1 MIGIFDSGVGGL
13 TVAAA
18 IRKRAPSVD
27 MVYFGDI
34 ANAPYGIKNRATLE
48 QLTFQAFRLLR
59 SLGATQLVSA
69 CNSVSAS
76 VILPMLELFGVYDSG
91 IVEMVGPAA
100 RALKE
105 RLNGRMIVI
114 ATPATVD
121 SAMYQKGFR
130 EVGLDVRMIA
140 CPELAGAIEFGE
152 SLAVIERY
160 VDAVVAQAF
169 SVGCDTLVLG
179 CTHYP
184 LVRDVFERCI
194 AARGSLTG
202 RASAGPGGGIA
213 LYDPADA
220 VALVALTRHGVLG
233 NGISRFVISQDSQ
246 VFRRYVEQ
254 MFDNA
259 PISIEVATAAT
270 TFSC

>member
-34 ANAPYGIKNRATLE
+34 ANAPYGLKDRVTLE

-152 SLAVIERY
+152 SRAVIERY
-160 VDAVVAQAF
+160 VDAVVSQTF
-169 SVGCDTLVLG
+169 RVGCDTLVLG

-184 LVRDVFERCI
+184 LVRDVFERCV
-194 AARGSLTG
+194 AAH
-202 RASAGPGGGIA
+202 GGGIA

-233 NGISRFVISQDSQ
+233 NGINRFVISRDSA
-246 VFRRYVEQ
+246 VFRQYADR
-254 MFDNA
+254 MFEEMTID
-259 PISIEVATAAT
+259 IEVATAAT

>member
-18 IRKRAPSVD
+18 IRKRAPLVD

-100 RALKE
+100 RALRD
-105 RLNGRMIVI
+105 RLNGRMIVV

-130 EVGLDVRMIA
+130 EVGLEVCMIA
-140 CPELAGAIEFGE
+140 CPELAGAIEFGK
-152 SLAVIERY
+152 SLAIIEHH
-160 VDAVVAQAF
+160 VDAVVKQAF
-169 SVGCDTLVLG
+169 DVGCDTLVLG

-194 AARGSLTG
+194 AARD
-202 RASAGPGGGIA
+202 GGIA

-220 VALVALTRHGVLG
+220 VALAALTRHGVLG
-233 NGISRFVISQDSQ
+233 TGVSRFVISQNSTI
-246 VFRRYVEQ
+246 FRGYVAQ
-254 MFDNA
+254 LFNDA
-259 PISIEVATAAT
+259 PTSVELATTTT

>member
-27 MVYFGDI
+27 TVYFGDI
-34 ANAPYGIKNRATLE
+34 ANAPYGLKNRVTLE

-105 RLNGRMIVI
+105 RLNGRMIVV

-152 SLAVIERY
+152 PLAVIEHH
-160 VDAVVAQAF
+160 VDTVVEQALGI
-169 SVGCDTLVLG
+169 GCDTLVLG

-184 LVRDVFERCI
+184 LVRDIFERCI
-194 AARGSLTG
+194 IAR
-202 RASAGPGGGIA
+202 GGGIA

-220 VALVALTRHGVLG
+220 VALTALTRHGVLG
-233 NGISRFVISQDSQ
+233 DGMSRFVISRDSA
-246 VFRRYVEQ
+246 VFRRYVTQ
-254 MFDNA
+254 MFGATAID
-259 PISIEVATAAT
+259 IEVATAAT

>member
-34 ANAPYGIKNRATLE
+34 ANAPYGLKDRVTLE

-105 RLNGRMIVI
+105 RLNGRMIVV

-130 EVGLDVRMIA
+130 EVGLEVQMIA
-140 CPELAGAIEFGE
+140 CPELAGAIEFGKP
-152 SLAVIERY
+152 LAVIEHY
-160 VDAVVAQAF
+160 VDKVVTQAF
-169 SVGCDTLVLG
+169 HVGCDTLVLG

-194 AARGSLTG
+194 AAH
-202 RASAGPGGGIA
+202 GGGIA

-220 VALVALTRHGVLG
+220 VALAALTRHGVLG
-233 NGISRFVISQDSQ
+233 HGVSRFVISQDSS
-246 VFRRYVEQ
+246 VFRGYVAK
-254 MFDNA
+254 MFNHIPA
-259 PISIEVATAAT
+259 SIEVATAAT

>member
-34 ANAPYGIKNRATLE
+34 ANAPYGLKDRATLE

-59 SLGATQLVSA
+59 SLGATHMVSA

-91 IVEMVGPAA
+91 IIEMVGPAA

-105 RLNGRMIVI
+105 RLNGRMIVV

-121 SAMYQKGFR
+121 SAMYQKGFH
-130 EVGLDVRMIA
+130 EAGLEVRMIA

-152 SLAVIERY
+152 PLAVIKHH
-160 VDAVVAQAF
+160 VDTVVKQAF
-169 SVGCDTLVLG
+169 GIGCDTLVLG

-184 LVRDVFERCI
+184 LVQGVFEQSI
-194 AARGSLTG
+194 AAH
-202 RASAGPGGGIA
+202 GGGIA

-233 NGISRFVISQDSQ
+233 TGLNRFVISHDSA
-246 VFRRYVEQ
+246 VFRRYLQQ
-254 MFDNA
+254 MFGMAAID
-259 PISIEVATAAT
+259 IEVATSAT

>member
-34 ANAPYGIKNRATLE
+34 ANAPYGLKDRVTLE

-105 RLNGRMIVI
+105 RLNGRMVVI

-140 CPELAGAIEFGE
+140 CPELAGAIEFGK
-152 SLAVIERY
+152 SRAVIESC
-160 VDAVVAQAF
+160 VDSVVTQAF

-184 LVRDVFERCI
+184 LMRDVFERCV
-194 AARGSLTG
+194 AARG
-202 RASAGPGGGIA
+202 GGVA

-220 VALVALTRHGVLG
+220 VALAALTRHGVLG
-233 NGISRFVISQDSQ
+233 EGINRFVISRDST
-246 VFRRYVEQ
+246 VFRQYVDR
-254 MFDNA
+254 MFEEMTID
-259 PISIEVATAAT
+259 IEVATATT